1 MRSHPSNIRYT
12 GCIDRIQRIAG
23 DHLIIVGAVALGIIT
38 MQSSLRLDIMVAAAL
53 VLGAALVSSAKKE
66 SGDALADKVSQLMD
80 LSAKR
85 PVVKLNGNKF
95 KDFVRSAPRNYS
107 IIVMFTALS
116 AQRQCAICK
125 QAAAE
130 YELVANSYRYSQ
142 FYSNKM
148 FFAMV
153 DFDEG
158 PDVFQTMKLN
168 SAPVFMH
175 FPAKG
180 KPKKLDTM
188 DIQRVGFGAEA
199 VAKWIGERTEVHIR
213 VFRPPN
219 YTGTIAL
226 LMLFALVGG
235 LLYLRRNNLEF
246 LYNKTAWGGV
256 ALLFVF
262 AMTSGQMWNHIR
274 GPPFIHKTQ
283 NGNVAYIHGS
293 SQVRLICNF
302 SFILPSKHAFFINAG
317 TVCDRDV
324 LRDGDLRPHR
334 PRNDPAD
341 RGGFARGRRVLA

>member
-1 MRSHPSNIRYT
+1 M
-12 GCIDRIQRIAG
+12 
-23 DHLIIVGAVALGIIT
+23 GIIT
-38 MQSSLRLDIMVAAAL
+38 MQSSLRLGIMVAAAL

-130 YELVANSYRYSQ
+130 YEVVANSYRYSQ

-246 LYNKTAWGGV
+246 PYNKTAWSLL
-256 ALLFVF
+256 ALFFVF

-274 GPPFIHKTQ
+274 GPPFVNK
-283 NGNVAYIHGS
+283 GRDGGVAYIHGS
-293 SQVRLICNF
+293 SQGQFVLETYFVMMIYGLIVAGM
-302 SFILPSKHAFFINAG
+302 IMLTEAGESKADVGKRKIFAVVGLGLLAFFYSLILSIFRSKAG
-317 TVCDRDV
+317 GYPYSF
-324 LRDGDLRPHR
+324 LIK
-334 PRNDPAD
+334 
-341 RGGFARGRRVLA
+341 